1 MLLSII
7 MLAFIFIIGLCVGS
21 FMNVVILR
29 TVSEES
35 IVFPGSKCPKCQTP
49 LKWYHNI
56 PVFSYIFLRGKCG
69 FCKEKISIQYP
80 IVELI
85 TGILF
90 VALFLRFCTPF
101 DPFFGLSMINPIS
114 PLQITIYAFSLI
126 VTCLFIAI
134 AGTDILEKKVSDAH
148 TLPLIGLGI
157 LYSIV
162 FSVISFIGTVKTTG
176 MPKIDLQLILTCPIL
191 YCLAA
196 AIMGFLII
204 EAISRLGQVT
214 IGARAFGE
222 GDSYIA
228 AGIGSVFGALLGF
241 SPYYNTNF
249 GPIFQ
254 VLFGILVL
262 AGVLQLLV
270 TIPVFIKKLIDSK
283 SWVTLGAL
291 TGFVLYTIAYL
302 YAQHAGWLNHKIAYW
317 ASLIVLLAIGLFTCG
332 ELILGLKEN
341 KAANGLYL
349 PFGPALVLAGLI
361 ALFTIGF

>member
-7 MLAFIFIIGLCVGS
+7 ILTFIFIFGLCIGS

-56 PVFSYIFLRGKCG
+56 PVFSYLFLGGKCG

-80 IVELI
+80 IVELL

-90 VALFLRFCTPF
+90 LALFLRFCMPF
-101 DPFFGLSMINPIS
+101 DPLFGLSVLNPIS
-114 PLQITIYAFSLI
+114 IPQIVIYIFSLI
-126 VTCLFIAI
+126 ITCLFIAI
-134 AGTDILEKKVSDAH
+134 AGTDILEKKVADAH
-148 TLPLIGLGI
+148 TLPLIGMGVV
-157 LYSIV
+157 YSV
-162 FSVISFIGTVKTTG
+162 TCAVISFIGYTKANG
-176 MPKIDLQLILTCPIL
+176 FPKIDLQFFLTCPIL
-191 YCLAA
+191 YCLAG

-204 EAISRLGQVT
+204 EAISRLGLITV
-214 IGARAFGE
+214 GSRAFGE

-228 AGIGSVFGALLGF
+228 AGIGSVFGAMLGC
-241 SPYYNTNF
+241 SPVYTNF

-254 VLFGILVL
+254 VIFAILVL
-262 AGVLQLLV
+262 AGVLQLLI
-270 TIPVFIKKLIDSK
+270 TLPIFIKKLIVSK
-283 SWVTLGAL
+283 SWITLGAL
-291 TGFVLYTIAYL
+291 TVFILYTIGYL
-302 YAQHAGWLNHKIAYW
+302 YAQHAGWLTHKIAYW

-332 ELILGLKEN
+332 ELVLGIREN
-341 KAANGLYL
+341 KGANGLYL

>member
-7 MLAFIFIIGLCVGS
+7 VLTFILVIGLCVGS

-56 PVFSYIFLRGKCG
+56 PVFSYIFLKGKCG

-80 IVELI
+80 IVELL

-101 DPFFGLSMINPIS
+101 DLLFGLSVINPIS
-114 PLQITIYAFSLI
+114 LPQIIIYVFSLI

-148 TLPLIGLGI
+148 TLPLIGIGI
-157 LYSIV
+157 LYSLT
-162 FSVISFIGTVKTTG
+162 FSIISFIGYSKANG
-176 MPKIDLQLILTCPIL
+176 LPKINLDFILTCPIL

-196 AIMGFLII
+196 GILGFLIM
-204 EAISRLGQVT
+204 EAISRLGLVT
-214 IGARAFGE
+214 VGTRAFGE

-228 AGIGSVFGALLGF
+228 AGIGSVFGALLGC
-241 SPYYNTNF
+241 SPAYSNF
-249 GPIFQ
+249 LPIFQ
-254 VLFGILVL
+254 VLVAIIVL
-262 AGVLQLLV
+262 AGVLQLIITV
-270 TIPVFIKKLIDSK
+270 PIFVKKLIKSK

-291 TGFVLYTIAYL
+291 ATFIIYTIAYL
-302 YAQHAGWLNHKIAYW
+302 YAQQTGWLTHKVAYW
-317 ASLIVLLAIGLFTCG
+317 SSTIVLLAIGLFTCG

-341 KAANGLYL
+341 KAENGLYL

>member
-56 PVFSYIFLRGKCG
+56 PVFSYLFLRGKCG

-85 TGILF
+85 TAVLF
-90 VALFLRFCTPF
+90 VALFLRFCIPF
-101 DPFFGLSMINPIS
+101 DPFFGLSAINPIS
-114 PLQITIYAFSLI
+114 FSQIMIYIFTLI

-157 LYSIV
+157 LYSLTCAI
-162 FSVISFIGTVKTTG
+162 ISFIGYTKANG
-176 MPKIDLQLILTCPIL
+176 LPKIDLDFFLTCPVL

-196 AIMGFLII
+196 SILGFLII
-204 EAISRLGQVT
+204 EAISRLGLVT
-214 IGARAFGE
+214 VGARAFGE

-228 AGIGSVFGALLGF
+228 AGIGSVFGAMLGC
-241 SPYYNTNF
+241 SPVYTNF

-254 VLFGILVL
+254 VLFAILVL
-262 AGVLQLLV
+262 AGILQLLV
-270 TIPVFIKKLIDSK
+270 TIPIFIKKLIQSK

-291 TGFVLYTIAYL
+291 TVFVLYTIGYL
-302 YAQHAGWLNHKIAYW
+302 YAQHAGWLTHKVAYW

-332 ELILGLKEN
+332 ELVLGLKEN
-341 KAANGLYL
+341 KGETGLYL